1 MIPVVPQKNTPFYVA
16 MSVICL
22 AQKTPQLLMSPAA
35 TYHGWRR
42 KHSIVERQ
50 ERQFCGRERQR
61 IDDLIGIPVFEGAD
75 ICYQRIISRCVY
87 AGKESAQH
95 NRFLSHVLLYLPYSP
110 ADLEAIEYGQ
120 CGHN

>member
-1 MIPVVPQKNTPFYVA
+1 
-16 MSVICL
+16 
-22 AQKTPQLLMSPAA
+22 MSPAA

-120 CGHN
+120 CGHY